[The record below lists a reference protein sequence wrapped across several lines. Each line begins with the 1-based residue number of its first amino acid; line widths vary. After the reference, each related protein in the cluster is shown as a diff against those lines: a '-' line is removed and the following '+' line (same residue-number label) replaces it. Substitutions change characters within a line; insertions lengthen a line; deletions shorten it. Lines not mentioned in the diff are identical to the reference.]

1 MVPLDCPVPV
11 CFIISSET
19 VCKLLSSININKAI
33 GPDAIPSWILRDHA
47 LTLAHPIS
55 TIFNA
60 SIREG
65 YLPAIWRSA
74 IVIPIPKVNP
84 PRNISK
90 DLRPISLTA
99 VLSKQLERI
108 VGGWMLDSIIDRLDV
123 NQYGG
128 LRGLSTTHA
137 LVDMV
142 HTWLLAAEERKASH
156 VVLLDYR
163 KAFDHVDHTVLVN
176 KCKSYDLPNFIIRWL
191 CAFLSD
197 RSQRV
202 RLGQELSDWVML
214 KGSVPQGSW
223 LGPLLFI
230 VLIDDLHPPC
240 TMHKY
245 MDDTTLTT
253 PVQKGSSGS
262 MQSYVNQAVSWSTTN
277 KMIPNVDKTK
287 DMVISFHKQPIVIP
301 PITLEGV
308 EIERVK
314 SVKLLGIIVTD
325 KVTWNE
331 NTTYICSK
339 ASKRLYHLKQLR
351 RAGLDS
357 VDLLAFY
364 GSVIRP
370 VLEYACPVWHTSL
383 AVADSAKIESIQ
395 RRAMRIIEPEF

>member
-176 KCKSYDLPNFIIRWL
+176 KCKTYDLPNFIIRWL

-214 KGSVPQGSW
+214 KG
-223 LGPLLFI
+223 
-230 VLIDDLHPPC
+230 
-240 TMHKY
+240 
-245 MDDTTLTT
+245 
-253 PVQKGSSGS
+253 
-262 MQSYVNQAVSWSTTN
+262 
-277 KMIPNVDKTK
+277 
-287 DMVISFHKQPIVIP
+287 
-301 PITLEGV
+301 
-308 EIERVK
+308 
-314 SVKLLGIIVTD
+314 
-325 KVTWNE
+325 
-331 NTTYICSK
+331 
-339 ASKRLYHLKQLR
+339 
-351 RAGLDS
+351 
-357 VDLLAFY
+357 
-364 GSVIRP
+364 
-370 VLEYACPVWHTSL
+370 
-383 AVADSAKIESIQ
+383 
-395 RRAMRIIEPEF
+395 